1 MSGLLLLWWTSI
13 SLAAGSLAWI
23 SALVIGRLFREQKDA
38 RRARDRNR
46 ACDAFLDVMNGS
58 GDALGRL
65 RGVDHRARLMGESL
79 LELLAM
85 VRGVER
91 ERLITALR
99 SIQLDDRL
107 RRRLFKGRIAGR
119 MVAAEALSIFPG
131 PETVRALRAALDQTR
146 NGNLR
151 VALMRSLIELD
162 AAPPLAQVLQ
172 DVHRSRGPESLLY
185 LPLMGRLVNGDT
197 RAALRA
203 FGDPDTPPRARVILA
218 EALGASGDF
227 RALRPLCITTGAP
240 DFELRIASVRGLAA
254 MGHPAAEGRILAAL
268 EDPVWMVRSAAC
280 EAAGRIGLRTA
291 VPLLITQLSDP
302 VWWVRFRAGEA
313 LSALGP
319 TGVRGLQAAATGPGD
334 RPRRAASLAL
344 AERGLAMTAA

>member
-1 MSGLLLLWWTSI
+1 MSGLLLLWWMSI
-13 SLAAGSLAWI
+13 ALAATALVWM
-23 SALVIGRLFREQKDA
+23 SALIIGRLFREQRIA
-38 RRARDRNR
+38 RRVRDRDR

-65 RGVDHRARLMGESL
+65 SGVDHRARLMGEAL

-91 ERLITALR
+91 DRLITALR
-99 SIQLDDRL
+99 SINMDDRW
-107 RRRLFKGRIAGR
+107 RRRLFRGRIAGR
-119 MVAAEALSIFPG
+119 MVAAEVLSIFPS
-131 PETVRALRAALDQTR
+131 PETVSALRQALAATR
-146 NGNLR
+146 SGNLR

-172 DVHRSRGPESLLY
+172 DISRSRGSESLLY
-185 LPLMGRLVNGDT
+185 LPLMGRLVNADT

-203 FGDPDTPPRARVILA
+203 FGDPETPPRARVILA

-227 RALRPLCITTGAP
+227 GALEPLCITTRAP
-240 DFELRIASVRGLAA
+240 DIELRIASVRGLAA
-254 MGHPAAEGRILAAL
+254 MGHPAAEARILAAL

-280 EAAGRIGLRTA
+280 EAAGRIGLMAA
-291 VPLLITQLSDP
+291 VPLLIAQLSDP

-319 TGVRGLQAAATGPGD
+319 AGLRGLRAAVVGPGD
-334 RPRRAASLAL
+334 IPRRAASLAL
-344 AERGLAMTAA
+344 AERGLASAA